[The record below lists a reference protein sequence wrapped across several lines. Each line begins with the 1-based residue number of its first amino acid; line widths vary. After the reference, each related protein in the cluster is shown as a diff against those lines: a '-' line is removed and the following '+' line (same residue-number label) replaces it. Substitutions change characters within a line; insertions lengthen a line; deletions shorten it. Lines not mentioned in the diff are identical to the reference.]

1 LTVLTDAEQE
11 TPILGLSSQMLQ
23 LSRIICISVAIGF
36 QHGEEHRE
44 TYDNWKI
51 GKNSQLRVSLPL
63 AQFSKITVLSSGQ
76 TFDAA
81 T

>member
-1 LTVLTDAEQE
+1 MEKSTGRPTI
-11 TPILGLSSQMLQ
+11 TG
-23 LSRIICISVAIGF
+23 
-36 QHGEEHRE
+36 
-44 TYDNWKI
+44 KI

-63 AQFSKITVLSSGQ
+63 AQFSKITVVSSGQ